1 MRRQLVRSAL
11 LWGALLAASVLVH
24 LLVSREAGT
33 QLALVVSPDARP
45 DEQVE
50 ISLEPIEEPEPEELV
65 YEEPIDFEPAVVLVT
80 AEAQVTPPPAVDLQL
95 EAAAGGSRASDLAMP
110 LMLAERGVDGDGE
123 AGFGRGVGIGLS
135 QTDNAFALYVQS
147 LIERGLD
154 VVFVVDA
161 TGSMDWVIAE
171 VRLRIRDI
179 VESVRSLVPLARFSI
194 VAYRDYDDP
203 EFVTRIQP
211 LTFSL
216 AKLGRFLDA
225 LTAVGGGSWHEAV
238 DAGLE
243 RAVNDAGWRPGAR
256 RVVIIIGDAP
266 PHPGK
271 TDRLLRMTEDLVSN
285 GGQVS
290 TLDVSHES
298 NPALLEAFLGRKVNR
313 ALYHDE
319 PMLQF
324 RRIADAGDGRASNM
338 DGDIVVARQLLSLVM
353 GGEFSQEMQRVMD
366 SL

>member
-1 MRRQLVRSAL
+1 MQQPLLRSL
-11 LWGALLAASVLVH
+11 LIWTG
-24 LLVSREAGT
+24 LLVTSVVLHLVLSREAGT
-33 QLALVVSPDARP
+33 QLALVISPDA
-45 DEQVE
+45 QIVE
-50 ISLEPIEEPEPEELV
+50 EIELSLEPVEEPEPEELV

-80 AEAQVTPPPAVDLQL
+80 SEAQVTPPPAVDLQL
-95 EAAAGGSRASDLAMP
+95 EAAAGGARATELAMP
-110 LMLAERGVDGDGE
+110 LMLSEQGVDGDGE

-203 EFVTRIQP
+203 EFVTRMQP

-216 AKLGRFLDA
+216 AKLGRFLDG
-225 LTAVGGGSWHEAV
+225 LTASGGGSWHEAV
-238 DAGLE
+238 EAGLQ
-243 RAVNDAGWRPGAR
+243 RAVDDAGWRPGAR

-266 PHPGK
+266 PHPGNI
-271 TDRLLRMTEDLVSN
+271 DRTLRMTEDLVTN

-324 RRIADAGDGRASNM
+324 RRIADAGDGKASNM